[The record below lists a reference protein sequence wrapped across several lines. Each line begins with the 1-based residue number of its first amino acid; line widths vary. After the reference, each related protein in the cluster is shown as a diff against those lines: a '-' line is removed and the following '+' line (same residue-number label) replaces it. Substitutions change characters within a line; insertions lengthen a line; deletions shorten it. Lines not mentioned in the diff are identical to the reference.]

1 MKIRNDFVSNSSSVS
16 YIITMKKELLESMA
30 RYFEEYKEQEIPI
43 IRDFVKQDL
52 LENGT
57 RVYLGDEDIYY
68 KKVEF
73 NTDGGT
79 NTKEWIEAEGKE
91 VDLSHM
97 DDEEIWRYIYGEYVM
112 NGELGRIP
120 GLGVTQTQ
128 TY

>member
-16 YIITMKKELLESMA
+16 FIITMKKDLVESIGKFWGK
-30 RYFEEYKEQEIPI
+30 YSDEEIRK
-43 IRDFVKQDL
+43 IRDFIKDDL

-57 RVYLGDEDIYY
+57 RVYLAEEELYF

-79 NTKEWIEAEGKE
+79 NTKEWIEESGEK
-91 VDLSHM
+91 VDISKM
-97 DDEEIWRYIYGEYVM
+97 DDEELWKYIYGEYLL
-112 NGELGRIP
+112 NANLSKIEGFGS
-120 GLGVTQTQ
+120 TQVQ

>member
-16 YIITMKKELLESMA
+16 YIITMNKELLESMA
-30 RYFEEYKEQEIPI
+30 HYFGKHTENEIAT
-43 IRDFVKQDL
+43 IRDFVKDDL

-68 KKVEF
+68 KKIEF

-91 VDLSHM
+91 VDLSQM
-97 DDEEIWRYIYGEYVM
+97 DDEEIWKYIYGEYVM
-112 NGELGRIP
+112 NGELSKIH